1 MKTLIKSAL
10 LLMFAMALTGC
21 MGLPFTPQTE
31 KGVECKVTCGMKANE
46 CIGSPMNCDNAHR
59 RCINGCRDVD
69 RMQLNK
75 NSSNTGANSEIT
87 NSMYFNELCSIN

>member
-1 MKTLIKSAL
+1 MKSLIKSAL

-21 MGLPFTPQTE
+21 MGLPFSPKTE
-31 KGVECKVTCGMKANE
+31 EGVECKLTCGMNANT
-46 CIGSPMNCDNAHR
+46 CVGSPYNCDNAHR